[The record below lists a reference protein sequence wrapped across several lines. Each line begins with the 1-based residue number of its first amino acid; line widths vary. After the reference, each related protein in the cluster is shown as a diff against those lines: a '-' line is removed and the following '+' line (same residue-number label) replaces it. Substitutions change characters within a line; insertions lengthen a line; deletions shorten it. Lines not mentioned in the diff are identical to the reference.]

1 MAGYGKINHAS
12 VKELIHLKGLSSNH
26 TPDHVHMSLFSL
38 MLYLPLQK
46 ANKLLNLLYDLQCA
60 SRSLR

>member
-26 TPDHVHMSLFSL
+26 TPDHAHVTIFPYATSSST
-38 MLYLPLQK
+38 K
-46 ANKLLNLLYDLQCA
+46 TK
-60 SRSLR
+60 